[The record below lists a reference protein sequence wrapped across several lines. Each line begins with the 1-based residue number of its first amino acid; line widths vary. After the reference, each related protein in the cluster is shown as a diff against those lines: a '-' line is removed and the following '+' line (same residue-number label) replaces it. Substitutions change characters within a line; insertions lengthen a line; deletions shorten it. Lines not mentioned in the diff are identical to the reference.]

1 MKKSKKIDVN
11 SPEYRNLVNNLLG
24 KEVNFEHIPKIQI
37 PKSSPVSTKLP
48 PLKKLNVSASQIT
61 NKDSFSIMNKD
72 MLVKIALEL
81 DLPDLMNLCLTNP
94 EYNRK
99 ICNDNDLWRWKMIKD
114 FPDVE
119 TRTKERYTLLYN
131 KFKLAHEETGI
142 PFAEI
147 YKIVNTI
154 LTSKQIMKSPPELIL
169 LTYRVAALKEGQHLV
184 VNGEIFNRISL
195 NFFINRL
202 DRGLPL

>member
-11 SPEYRNLVNNLLG
+11 SPEYRGLVNNLLG

-81 DLPDLMNLCLTNP
+81 DLPDLLNLCLTNP

-99 ICNDNDLWRWKMIKD
+99 ICNNNDLWRWKMIKD

-119 TRTKERYTLLYN
+119 TRTKDRYTLLYN
-131 KFKLAHEETGI
+131 KFKRAHEETGI

-154 LTSKQIMKSPPELIL
+154 LTSEQIMKSPPELIF
-169 LTYRVAALKEGQHLV
+169 LTYRFGTLKEGQYMIVAGGMFDRSALD
-184 VNGEIFNRISL
+184 
-195 NFFINRL
+195 FFIDKL

>member
-11 SPEYRNLVNNLLG
+11 SPEYRGLVNNLLG
-24 KEVNFEHIPKIQI
+24 KEVNFEYIPKIQI

-48 PLKKLNVSASQIT
+48 PLKNVSSSQIT

-99 ICNDNDLWRWKMIKD
+99 ICNNNDLWRWKMIKD

-154 LTSKQIMKSPPELIL
+154 LTSKQIIKSPPELIF
-169 LTYRVAALKEGQHLV
+169 LTYKFGTLKEGQFFV
-184 VNGEIFNRISL
+184 AQGEMIDRRVL
-195 NFFINRL
+195 DYFIDKL
-202 DRGLPL
+202 DRGLPF

>member
-11 SPEYRNLVNNLLG
+11 SPEYRDLVNNLLG

-37 PKSSPVSTKLP
+37 PKSSSVSTTLP

-81 DLPDLMNLCLTNP
+81 DLPDLLNLCLTNP

-119 TRTKERYTLLYN
+119 PRTKERYILLYN
-131 KFKLAHEETGI
+131 KFKLAHEGTGI

-147 YKIVNTI
+147 YKSVNTI
-154 LTSKQIMKSPPELIL
+154 LTSEQIIKSPPELIF

-184 VNGEIFNRISL
+184 VDGEIFNRVSL
-195 NFFINRL
+195 DYFINRL
-202 DRGLPL
+202 DSGLPL